1 MTFDDILIE
10 QDTEMKISARQVLDE
25 IKDMISCA
33 LSTVKKCLAL
43 GTITLSLMSLSTA
56 PESLIIE
63 NSETTVQLDINQPQ
77 PSIDLSIASIS
88 AAQIRLEKE
97 LGQLC
102 DLETGWDD
110 STASKPKPAAIKQA
124 SMLISQLD
132 DNVLSS
138 CTLFPSNDS
147 GIYLQG
153 KLTNG
158 KLSIFMDGEV
168 MAYIVKGK
176 DSKLSSTAKVNAD
189 TINYLNQG
197 LKMYV

>member
-10 QDTEMKISARQVLDE
+10 QDTEMKLSVRQVLDE

-63 NSETTVQLDINQPQ
+63 NSETTVQLDIYQPQ

-97 LGQLC
+97 LG
-102 DLETGWDD
+102 
-110 STASKPKPAAIKQA
+110 
-124 SMLISQLD
+124 
-132 DNVLSS
+132 
-138 CTLFPSNDS
+138 
-147 GIYLQG
+147 
-153 KLTNG
+153 
-158 KLSIFMDGEV
+158 
-168 MAYIVKGK
+168 
-176 DSKLSSTAKVNAD
+176 
-189 TINYLNQG
+189 
-197 LKMYV
+197 